1 MELVNELRRN
11 PHPDVIHAIH
21 VLHDTGVSFSPLLQ
35 CIINEIVED
44 PTEVRVEDVEANP
57 REIPMGFEMHQSGDV
72 GLPALNPAV
81 SVLLDGDRGREAV
94 VNELAS
100 SLFSLL
106 EEQKIVC
113 VLDAFVKCLVCVAI
127 GNRVIR
133 FYSERDV
140 NQLIS

>member
-72 GLPALNPAV
+72 GLHSHHVPSALLRGGLAIARGR
-81 SVLLDGDRGREAV
+81 VLLPSGSAGRVAV
-94 VNELAS
+94 LAAGGGV
-100 SLFSLL
+100 F
-106 EEQKIVC
+106 
-113 VLDAFVKCLVCVAI
+113 
-127 GNRVIR
+127 
-133 FYSERDV
+133 
-140 NQLIS
+140 

>member
-1 MELVNELRRN
+1 MDLVNELRRN

-106 EEQKIVC
+106 EEASFE
-113 VLDAFVKCLVCVAI
+113 DSF
-127 GNRVIR
+127 NR
-133 FYSERDV
+133 
-140 NQLIS
+140 L